1 MHSLSR
7 PSRVF
12 LCSFLAC
19 VWCSLFRCF
28 LQQQLIRAT
37 CARAHAACVL
47 PPALTSV
54 QTHHSHRQTVQPSLF
69 LLLSCSSN
77 SFLRMPLFC
86 FLCWGHPSH
95 TPLSLSLISFARSLC
110 LSLCLSFPI
119 PPLSL
124 CTLGDARGGFDG
136 VAFSLSLCLSL
147 CLSSSQGGSG
157 TVQTRVFHRATLRTS
172 LPGRGLGGT
181 TLVASEHTT
190 RPAQVYFPKVTNDHK

>member
-1 MHSLSR
+1 MCTRACSVRFASR
-7 PSRVF
+7 AHVSTDTPQPQTDSAAQSF
-12 LCSFLAC
+12 SASFLLFEFFLAHA
-19 VWCSLFRCF
+19 VVLFFVLGPPLTHSPLSVTHLFR
-28 LQQQLIRAT
+28 A
-37 CARAHAACVL
+37 
-47 PPALTSV
+47 
-54 QTHHSHRQTVQPSLF
+54 
-69 LLLSCSSN
+69 
-77 SFLRMPLFC
+77 
-86 FLCWGHPSH
+86 
-95 TPLSLSLISFARSLC
+95 LSLSVS
-110 LSLCLSFPI
+110 LSFFSHS
-119 PPLSL
+119 PPSL